1 MVPTDKKKGKEMH
14 YVDADFDP
22 VSAALTQLHQA
33 VVNEPVPE
41 DFLRI
46 LDDIDAKI
54 AAKKGH

>member
-1 MVPTDKKKGKEMH
+1 MN

-22 VSAALTQLHQA
+22 VSAALTKLHQA
-33 VVNEPVPE
+33 VVNEPVPD

>member
-1 MVPTDKKKGKEMH
+1 MATTNKNRGKKMN

-22 VSAALTQLHQA
+22 VSAALTKLHQA
-33 VVNEPVPE
+33 VVNEPVPD

>member
-1 MVPTDKKKGKEMH
+1 MAPTDKNKGKKMH

-22 VSAALTQLHQA
+22 VSAALTQLHEA
-33 VVNEPVPE
+33 VVSEPVPE
-41 DFLRI
+41 VFLRI